1 MIRSRENPGTPTRGK
16 TVHRHPGWK
25 KDPSPRELLFGEK
38 ICRSL
43 LLLCPPPAKPAPW
56 QGRLRRFH
64 LGKGRESQQRIR
76 TFPKG
81 SACGTPATAPFP
93 GSDAPPLPANVP
105 VWEGCRV
112 AGAPPPLPGRSDPE
126 TPRYPPATIRS
137 DTGRRCALSGGV
149 PLLLPR
155 FSVLYSPKDHP
166 VVQTCARQG
175 TYRQTSHPVFS
186 WKNGMKTCEFFVVI
200 L

>member
-1 MIRSRENPGTPTRGK
+1 MIRRETSGPDTGENGSPAPRL
-16 TVHRHPGWK
+16 V
-25 KDPSPRELLFGEK
+25 KDPSRGLLFGEK
-38 ICRSL
+38 SAEVSSFFV
-43 LLLCPPPAKPAPW
+43 PPATGFSGR
-56 QGRLRRFH
+56 GRLRRFH
-64 LGKGRESQQRIR
+64 LGKGRESQQQSGLFRR
-76 TFPKG
+76 VRLRNT
-81 SACGTPATAPFP
+81 SDSSFP
-93 GSDAPPLPANVP
+93 GSDAPAANVP

-112 AGAPPPLPGRSDPE
+112 AERLPLPGRSDPE

-175 TYRQTSHPVFS
+175 TCRQTSHPVFS